1 MFKNYKTENKF
12 FKILLKNT
20 IKCSHNNAAFLRAR
34 LRKLL
39 PATTATEAP
48 PPGRSEEEKR
58 RRASERGDRHGNA
71 PQKP

>member
-1 MFKNYKTENKF
+1 M
-12 FKILLKNT
+12 
-20 IKCSHNNAAFLRAR
+20 IKCSHNAAFWRVKS
-34 LRKLL
+34 RKLL

-58 RRASERGDRHGNA
+58 RRASERGDGHGNA